1 MGIKV
6 APVKCAANRTP
17 MCWTES
23 TCRGSLHP
31 SVFSTQKRSGQ
42 VPENSGLP
50 NQQAALLFA
59 KETHGLVS
67 ESTCLGLLS
76 SNLKAATLALIIKTC
91 SIWGS
96 KNMVPVF
103 LAACDPQVHTH
114 LHVFLRPDLGDHVR
128 PPSGMIWA
136 AWWYTYPSEK
146 WWSSSVGMMK
156 FPIYYGKIKTIPNHQ
171 PDEQLVFLLS
181 LSFDDQ

>member
-1 MGIKV
+1 
-6 APVKCAANRTP
+6 
-17 MCWTES
+17 MCGKQDPYVLDRIDLPGEFA
-23 TCRGSLHP
+23 SLCLL
-31 SVFSTQKRSGQ
+31 
-42 VPENSGLP
+42 GLP

-114 LHVFLRPDLGDHVR
+114 LHVFLRPDLGDHVH
-128 PPSGMIWA
+128 PPSGMI
-136 AWWYTYPSEK
+136 
-146 WWSSSVGMMK
+146 
-156 FPIYYGKIKTIPNHQ
+156 
-171 PDEQLVFLLS
+171 
-181 LSFDDQ
+181 